1 METLL
6 TKSVKSNLESKVTIL
21 RYYVKG
27 ALKSRDSDLAALKD
41 KLSRIEYEKE
51 REVKNLTEKI
61 FSLENELA
69 TLKATVRDSCEQ
81 CDQKTVLIEELN
93 ASFKSLEKSKGAE
106 ETRLKKHCFKK
117 YKRNMILRKNL
128 AEADQQISE
137 NKEEI
142 SLKDKQICQKDEQIA
157 TLLREYEYLNVQ
169 MDNDSSDAPKNI
181 SKSINQNKVNVE
193 AVSTKGKE
201 NPNSMKSIEN
211 ERDILNI
218 GTNERI
224 SLSDDK
230 FLKVI
235 RSKLSK
241 RLNGKSDSDSSKC
254 ASNKRLN
261 TSPDSKNNNSPKR
274 RRGGRPRSKSK
285 NKSDGSNALGTC
297 PTCSKEMTISSLLKH
312 SAKCQGA

>member
-6 TKSVKSNLESKVTIL
+6 TESVKSNLESKVTIL

-27 ALKSRDSDLAALKD
+27 ALKSRDSEFAALKD
-41 KLSRIEYEKE
+41 KLSRIQYEKE

-61 FSLENELA
+61 LSLENELA
-69 TLKATVRDSCEQ
+69 TLKATVRNSCEQ

-137 NKEEI
+137 KKEEI
-142 SLKDKQICQKDEQIA
+142 SLKNKQIIQKDEQIT
-157 TLLREYEYLNVQ
+157 TLLREYEFLNAQ
-169 MDNDSSDAPKNI
+169 MDDSSDAPENTG
-181 SKSINQNKVNVE
+181 KSINRSIINAE

-201 NPNSMKSIEN
+201 NPNSKESKDN
-211 ERDILNI
+211 ERDVLTNI
-218 GTNERI
+218 GTSERI

-241 RLNGKSDSDSSKC
+241 RFNGKTDSDSSKC
-254 ASNKRLN
+254 ASSKRLN

-285 NKSDGSNALGTC
+285 NKSDSSNALGTC
-297 PTCSKEMTISSLLKH
+297 PTCSKEMTITSLVKH

>member
-21 RYYVKG
+21 RYYIKG
-27 ALKSRDSDLAALKD
+27 ALKSRDSELAALKD
-41 KLSRIEYEKE
+41 KLSRLEYEKGS
-51 REVKNLTEKI
+51 EVKNLTEKI

-69 TLKATVRDSCEQ
+69 TLKATVRNSCEQ
-81 CDQKTVLIEELN
+81 CDQKTLLIEELN
-93 ASFKSLEKSKGAE
+93 SSFKSLENSKGVE

-137 NKEEI
+137 KKEEI
-142 SLKDKQICQKDEQIA
+142 SVKDQQISEKDEQIA
-157 TLLREYEYLNVQ
+157 TLLREYEFLNAQ
-169 MDNDSSDAPKNI
+169 FDDDSSDAPENAGKTTNRNI
-181 SKSINQNKVNVE
+181 GNVD
-193 AVSTKGKE
+193 AVSTKEKE
-201 NPNSMKSIEN
+201 NPNTMESEG
-211 ERDILNI
+211 ERVVLANI
-218 GTNERI
+218 GTSERT

-241 RLNGKSDSDSSKC
+241 KLSGKSDSDSSTR
-254 ASNKRLN
+254 ASDKRLS

-285 NKSDGSNALGTC
+285 NKSDNNAHGTC

-312 SAKCQGA
+312 SANCQGT